1 MKYQVFQIVLFV
13 LAVSFRM
20 QAQVGRADSL
30 KQLLGSAPRD
40 THRVS
45 LLTDYVWEIAGDQP
59 EEALL
64 LVREAVQLAQQLGYR
79 KGEATA
85 WNAMGAAE
93 EELDS
98 LDKAVECYL
107 KAGIIRGEI
116 GDMLGLASVHNNLG
130 NVYEIQG
137 KMPEALSERRESLR
151 IVEELGDSVRIAR
164 AHLSL
169 GNLFEGMGLMPEAY
183 DQVYAALRIYDSRSD
198 SLGLAHVYTSLGHI
212 RLEMSLFEKAAEY
225 YRNALRIRQKLA
237 DPESLANALSD
248 LANALDE
255 MKNKD
260 STRVA
265 IGYYDQALKIRE
277 SVGDMAGVAVIYN
290 NIGVAYKHLEDYDK
304 AMDYLRKGLEIQQ
317 QLDDQSELM
326 RVYNSIGDVLYGQG
340 KYREALD
347 YTLRYAKLANSV
359 DDKKF
364 IQRSLKDLG
373 KLYAALGDWKKA
385 YDYRVQYD
393 ELRWEMLSERQAEDF
408 ERKEVLFTDG
418 RRQREIDRQK
428 HELAQAKIRTW
439 ALVGGAL
446 ALTLLVL
453 LLFNRNRIRKRAN
466 SDLAAKNRQIEQERE
481 RADALLRNIL
491 PEKTAAELKLNNA
504 VKPQRYESVTVLFSD
519 FKGFTTVAELLSP
532 EELVQELDECFR
544 CFDSIVDKYGLEK
557 IKTIGDAYMCAGGLP
572 EPSETHALDTVMA
585 ALEMQQ
591 AMQKIIQ
598 KKIGEGKPYFEMRI
612 GVHTGPVVAGVVGFR
627 KFAYDIWGDTVN
639 TAARLEQGGEPGKV
653 NISETTREAVKD
665 QFSCYYRGKLP
676 AKNKGEIAMYF
687 VDTVGGEGSYV
698 WQN

>member
-1 MKYQVFQIVLFV
+1 MNYRICHIVMFV
-13 LAVSFRM
+13 VAVSVRM
-20 QAQVGRADSL
+20 HAQAGRADSL
-30 KQLLGSAPRD
+30 KQLLASAPRD

-45 LLTDYVWEIAGDQP
+45 LLTDYAWEIVDDNP

-64 LVREAVQLAQQLGYR
+64 LSREAVQLAKELGYR

-85 WNAMGAAE
+85 WNTKGVAE
-93 EELDS
+93 EVLDS
-98 LDKAVECYL
+98 LDRAVECYL
-107 KAGIIRGEI
+107 EAGRIRGEI

-130 NVYEIQG
+130 NVYETQG
-137 KMPEALSERRESLR
+137 KMPEAVSEGRESLR

-225 YRNALRIRQKLA
+225 YRNALRIRQRLA

-277 SVGDMAGVAVIYN
+277 SAGDLAGVAATYN
-290 NIGVAYKHLEDYDK
+290 NIGVAYKHLEDYGK
-304 AMDYLRKGLEIQQ
+304 AMEYLRKGLQIQQ

-347 YTLRYAKLANSV
+347 YTLRYAKLAKSV

-393 ELRWEMLSERQAEDF
+393 ELRWEMLNERQAEDF
-408 ERKEVLFTDG
+408 ERKEALFTDG
-418 RRQREIDRQK
+418 RKQREIDRQN
-428 HELAQAKIRTW
+428 HELAQAKTRTW
-439 ALVGGAL
+439 ALIGGAL
-446 ALTLLVL
+446 ALALLVL

-466 SDLAAKNRQIEQERE
+466 RDLAAKNKQIEQERE

-544 CFDSIVDKYGLEK
+544 CFDSIVDKYRLEK

-572 EPSETHALDTVMA
+572 EPSETHALDTVRA
-585 ALEMQQ
+585 ALEMQLE
-591 AMQKIIQ
+591 MQRIIQ
-598 KKIGEGKPYFEMRI
+598 NKVRAGKPYFEMRI

-653 NISETTREAVKD
+653 NISETTWEAVKD
-665 QFSCYYRGKLP
+665 QFNCHYRGKLP

-687 VDTVGGEGSYV
+687 VE
-698 WQN
+698 